1 MDAQTGGFI
10 TCVLVG
16 LLVGACGVYMLVTGN
31 ARIMHSYHYAATP
44 PAKMPSLARWSGAGM
59 LVCGIG
65 CALLVPATGM
75 PEWLSIVGIAL
86 LVAGLVL
93 TFGAIMHFNG
103 SLFSF
108 AGAGGDSRESEGS
121 SRTLVMGLGVVVAVI
136 CCAVTVVPGVL
147 MIASGDPSALHS
159 YHLVNVAPEN
169 YAALARWEGA
179 GMTVMGAGL
188 AASIVGALLG
198 SRRRPAPRW
207 TKVLMVAGAVAF
219 GCGLVSMLAAIIH
232 FNGSLMG

>member
-1 MDAQTGGFI
+1 MGAQTGGFI

-31 ARIMHSYHYAATP
+31 ARIMHSYHYVATP
-44 PAKMPSLARWSGAGM
+44 PAKMPLLARWSGAGM
-59 LVCGIG
+59 LACGIG

-75 PEWLSIVGIAL
+75 PAWLSIVGIAL

-121 SRTLVMGLGVVVAVI
+121 SRALVMGLGIVVAVI

-147 MIASGDPSALHS
+147 MITSGDPSALHS

-179 GMTVMGAGL
+179 GMIVMGTGL

-198 SRRRPAPRW
+198 SWRRPASRW
-207 TKVLMVAGAVAF
+207 IKVLMVAGAVAF
-219 GCGLVSMLAAIIH
+219 GCGLVFMLAAIIH

>member
-1 MDAQTGGFI
+1 MDAQMGGFI
-10 TCVLVG
+10 TCLLVG

-44 PAKMPSLARWSGAGM
+44 LAKMPVLARWSGAGM

-65 CALLVPATGM
+65 CALLVPAAGM
-75 PEWLSIVGIAL
+75 PEWLSVVGIAL

-103 SLFSF
+103 ALFAF
-108 AGAGGDSRESEGS
+108 AGADGDARESES
-121 SRTLVMGLGVVVAVI
+121 ASRAFVVGIGIVVAVI
-136 CCAVTVVPGVL
+136 GCAVTVVPGAM

-159 YHLVNVAPEN
+159 YHLVNVAPED

-179 GMTVMGAGL
+179 GMIVMGAGL
-188 AASIVGALLG
+188 VASIIGALLG
-198 SRRRPAPRW
+198 SRWRPAPRW
-207 TKVLMVAGAVAF
+207 TKVLMAAGAVAF
-219 GCGLVSMLAAIIH
+219 GLGLVFMLAAIIH

>member
-1 MDAQTGGFI
+1 MDAQMGGFI
-10 TCVLVG
+10 TCLLVG

-59 LVCGIG
+59 LACGIG

-75 PEWLSIVGIAL
+75 PEWLSIVGIVL
-86 LVAGLVL
+86 LVAGLAL

-108 AGAGGDSRESEGS
+108 AGAGGDARASEGS
-121 SRTLVMGLGVVVAVI
+121 SRALVTGLGVVVAVI
-136 CCAVTVVPGVL
+136 CCAVTVVPGAM

-159 YHLVNVAPEN
+159 YHLVNVAPGN

-179 GMTVMGAGL
+179 GMIVMGTGL

-198 SRRRPAPRW
+198 SRWRPVPRW
-207 TKVLMVAGAVAF
+207 TKVLMATGAAAF
-219 GCGLVSMLAAIIH
+219 GFGLVFMLVAIIH

>member
-10 TCVLVG
+10 TCLLVG
-16 LLVGACGVYMLVTGN
+16 LLVGACGAYMFVTGN
-31 ARIMHSYHYAATP
+31 VRIMHSYHYATTP

-65 CALLVPATGM
+65 CALLVPAMGM

-121 SRTLVMGLGVVVAVI
+121 SRALIMGLGIVVAVI

-147 MIASGDPSALHS
+147 MIASGDPSALHG
-159 YHLVNVAPEN
+159 YHLVNVAPKD

-179 GMTVMGAGL
+179 GMIAMGAGL

-207 TKVLMVAGAVAF
+207 TKVLMVAGTVAF

>member
-10 TCVLVG
+10 TCLLVG

-31 ARIMHSYHYAATP
+31 ARIMHSYHYATTP

-59 LVCGIG
+59 LACGIG
-65 CALLVPATGM
+65 CALLVPAMGM

-93 TFGAIMHFNG
+93 TLGAIMHFNG

-108 AGAGGDSRESEGS
+108 AGAGGDSRGSDGS

-136 CCAVTVVPGVL
+136 CCAVTVVPGVM

-159 YHLVNVAPEN
+159 YHLVNVAPEDF
-169 YAALARWEGA
+169 AALARWEGA
-179 GMTVMGAGL
+179 GMIVMGTGL
-188 AASIVGALLG
+188 AASIVGALFG
-198 SRRRPAPRW
+198 SRWRPAPRW
-207 TKVLMVAGAVAF
+207 TKALMIAGAVAF
-219 GCGLVSMLAAIIH
+219 GSGLVLMLAAIIH
-232 FNGSLMG
+232 FNGSLTG

>member
-10 TCVLVG
+10 TCLLVG
-16 LLVGACGVYMLVTGN
+16 LLVGACGVYMFVTGN
-31 ARIMHSYHYAATP
+31 VRIMHSYHYATTP

-65 CALLVPATGM
+65 CALLVPAMGM

-179 GMTVMGAGL
+179 GMIVMGAGL

-207 TKVLMVAGAVAF
+207 TKVLMVAGTVAF

>member
-44 PAKMPSLARWSGAGM
+44 PAKMSSLARWSGAGM
-59 LVCGIG
+59 LACGIG
-65 CALLVPATGM
+65 CALLVPAMGM

-93 TFGAIMHFNG
+93 TLGAIMHFNG
-103 SLFSF
+103 SLFLF
-108 AGAGGDSRESEGS
+108 AGAGGGSRGSDGS
-121 SRTLVMGLGVVVAVI
+121 SRTLVMGIGIVVAVI
-136 CCAVTVVPGVL
+136 CCAVTVVPGAM
-147 MIASGDPSALHS
+147 MIVSGDPSALHS
-159 YHLVNVAPEN
+159 YHLVNVAPKD

-179 GMTVMGAGL
+179 GMIVMGAGL

-207 TKVLMVAGAVAF
+207 TKVLMVAGTLAF
-219 GCGLVSMLAAIIH
+219 GCGLASMLAAIIH

>member
-1 MDAQTGGFI
+1 MGAQTGGFI

-59 LVCGIG
+59 LVCGVG

-75 PEWLSIVGIAL
+75 PEWLSIAGVVL
-86 LVAGLVL
+86 LVAGLGL
-93 TFGAIMHFNG
+93 TLGAIMHFNG

-108 AGAGGDSRESEGS
+108 VGVSGDAHASEGS
-121 SRTLVMGLGVVVAVI
+121 SRALVMGLGIVIAAI
-136 CCAVTVVPGVL
+136 CCAVTVVPGVM

-159 YHLVNVAPEN
+159 YHLVNVAPTD

-179 GMTVMGAGL
+179 GMISLGVGL
-188 AASIVGALLG
+188 ALALVAG
-198 SRRRPAPRW
+198 FCGRRRPMPLW
-207 TKVLMVAGAVAF
+207 SKVLLAL
-219 GCGLVSMLAAIIH
+219 GLVGFAAGLVVMLAAIIH